1 MPDRLAADR
10 CALACWQHDRVR
22 AAADVRSDFDLD
34 PAVVHLN
41 HGAFGAT
48 PKIVDQSQQRLR
60 ERASANP
67 YRFNR
72 VDLVELVSAAR
83 EAGCDFLGFGPDQAA
98 LVRNVSEGVSTV
110 LAALALQ
117 SGDEV
122 VVCDHG
128 YGAVRLAVE
137 HWCRRAGASL
147 RMAQVPLAATD
158 DEVVQAYAA
167 VTGART
173 RLAIVDQITSPTAAV
188 LPVAKVAT
196 ALGDVPVLADAAHV
210 PGTLPSDVA
219 VLGAAFWVGNLH
231 KWAFTP
237 RGSAL
242 LWAAPD
248 WRERLHPLVL
258 SWESAAGFPYAWDHP
273 GTADHTG
280 WATIPAGLD
289 YWRDLGGWR
298 RTALSEAL
306 VIAGQREVAD
316 LLGTDLDGLPP
327 TPAPTMRLVRLPAG
341 LLTGPDDAYLLY
353 DRLSTEHRI
362 ESAPVWF
369 GGEGFVR
376 VAGQAYNEMAD
387 YRRLGAALRSLT
399 R

>member
-1 MPDRLAADR
+1 M
-10 CALACWQHDRVR
+10 R
-22 AAADVRSDFDLD
+22 AAADVLSDFDLD

-41 HGAFGAT
+41 HGAFGVT
-48 PKIVDQSQQRLR
+48 PRGVEQAQQRLR
-60 ERASANP
+60 ERAAANP

-72 VDLVELVSAAR
+72 VEVVELVAAAR
-83 EAGCDFLGFGPDQAA
+83 EAGCGFLGLGPDEAA

-110 LAALALQ
+110 LAALVLQ
-117 SGDEV
+117 TGDEV

-137 HWCRRAGASL
+137 HWCRRAGAVL
-147 RMAQVPLAATD
+147 RVAQLPLAATD
-158 DEVVQAYAA
+158 EEVVQAYAA
-167 VTGART
+167 VTGERT

-188 LPVAKVAT
+188 LPVAAVAA
-196 ALGDVPVLADAAHV
+196 ALGEVPVLADAAHV
-210 PGTLPSDVA
+210 PGTLPTDVA
-219 VLGAAFWVGNLH
+219 ALGVAFWVGNLH

-242 LWAAPD
+242 LWAAPA

-258 SWESAAGFPYAWDHP
+258 SWETSAGFPAAWDQP

-289 YWRDLGGWR
+289 YWRELGGWR
-298 RTALSEAL
+298 RTASSEAL

-341 LLTGPDDAYLLY
+341 RLTGPDDAYPLY

-376 VAGQAYNEMAD
+376 VAGQAYNSVDD
-387 YRRLGAALRSLT
+387 YRRLGAALRSLA

>member
-1 MPDRLAADR
+1 
-10 CALACWQHDRVR
+10 VR
-22 AAADVRSDFDLD
+22 APADLSSDFDLD

-41 HGAFGAT
+41 HGAFGVT
-48 PKIVDQSQQRLR
+48 PRVVDRAQQQLR
-60 ERASANP
+60 ERAAGNP

-72 VDLVELVSAAR
+72 IEVVELLATAR
-83 EAGCDFLGFGPDQAA
+83 DTGCAFLGLGPEDAA

-110 LAALALQ
+110 LAALQLQ
-117 SGDEV
+117 TGDEV

-128 YGAVRLAVE
+128 YGAVRLAVQ
-137 HWCRRAGASL
+137 HWRDRAGAVL
-147 RMAQVPLAATD
+147 RVARVPLAASD

-167 VTGART
+167 QTSGRT

-188 LPVAKVAT
+188 LPVAAVAA

-210 PGTLPSDVA
+210 PGTLPTDIA
-219 VLGAAFWVGNLH
+219 ALGAAFWVGNLH

-242 LWAAPD
+242 LWAAPP

-258 SWESAAGFPYAWDHP
+258 SWGSGSGFPAAWDQP

-280 WATIPAGLD
+280 WAAIPAGLD

-306 VIAGQREVAD
+306 VIAGQHEVAD
-316 LLGTDLDGLPP
+316 LVGTELGGLPP

-341 LLTGPDDAYLLY
+341 LLSGPDDVEPLY
-353 DRLSTEHRI
+353 DRLSTEHHV
-362 ESAPVWF
+362 ECAPVWF

-376 VAGQAYNEMAD
+376 VAGQAYNSVDD
-387 YRRLGAALRSLT
+387 YRQLGSALRSLA